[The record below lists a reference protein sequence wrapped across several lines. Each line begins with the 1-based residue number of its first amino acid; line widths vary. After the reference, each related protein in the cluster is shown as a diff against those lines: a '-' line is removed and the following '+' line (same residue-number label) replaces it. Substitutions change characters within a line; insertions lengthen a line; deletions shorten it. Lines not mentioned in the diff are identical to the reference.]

1 MNTEKQIRTEAHLN
15 FLKKEFDEHVVDTQE
30 AIRNIDK
37 RSIIRSQQM
46 NDLNSKMDDII
57 DTLSDSKLSSRKGVI
72 TQTIENTNSLSKI
85 QTEMAAWKRASIIV
99 GALISGLLLAAR
111 YLFVLLKQAI
121 QNE

>member
-1 MNTEKQIRTEAHLN
+1 MDTEKQIRTEAHLN

-30 AIRNIDK
+30 AIRNIEK
-37 RSIIRSQQM
+37 RSIIRNEQM
-46 NDLNSKMDDII
+46 ISLDAKLDDVI
-57 DTLSDSKLSSRKGVI
+57 DTLADSKLSTRKGVI
-72 TQTIENTNSLSKI
+72 TQTIENTNNLSKI

-121 QNE
+121 QND